1 MKLLIDTNIVLDVI
15 LERNEYLD
23 SSASVLKLAGIS
35 NVYEY
40 ITASSI
46 TDVYY
51 IAYKQLKDI
60 AKTKQCIRNI
70 LQILDVADVGK
81 NEILNALDSDWKD
94 FEDAVQY
101 STAIFADFDGIVTR
115 NLKDFSESLIP
126 VYTPEEILLKFR

>member
-40 ITASSI
+40 VTASSI

-101 STAIFADFDGIVTR
+101 STAR
-115 NLKDFSESLIP
+115 RQSL
-126 VYTPEEILLKFR
+126 